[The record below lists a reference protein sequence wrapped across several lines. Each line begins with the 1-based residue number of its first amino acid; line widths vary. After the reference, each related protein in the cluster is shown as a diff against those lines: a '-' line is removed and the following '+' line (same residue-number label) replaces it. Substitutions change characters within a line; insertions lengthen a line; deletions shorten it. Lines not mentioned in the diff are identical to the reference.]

1 MDLNELRQE
10 IDNIDIELVK
20 LFTARMAV
28 SAKVA
33 DYKREHNLPI
43 FHPGRERAILQKV
56 AEMAGPEMGNYTRVL
71 YSMLFELS
79 RSYQSK
85 RNEVLSPLY
94 REISHSIEH
103 TPKLFPQTPIVACQ
117 GVEGAYSQIA
127 CEKIFK
133 SPFIMYFKNFEAVFT
148 AIEQGMCQY
157 GILPIEN
164 STAGSVTK
172 VYDLMIRHNFSIVR
186 TFRLKV
192 DHNLLVNPG
201 TSLSDIKTIYS
212 HEQAIN
218 QCGDFLQSLPG
229 VNVIPV
235 ANTALASEMVAKSGQ
250 KDVAALSSR
259 FCAELYGLNCLAS
272 SVQDKGN
279 NRTRFICIS
288 KNLEIY
294 PGSDRT
300 SIMMILPHKPGT
312 LYKVLARLYTLG
324 INVTKLE
331 SRPIPDREFEFMFY
345 FDLETSIYSEE
356 YIQLMCE
363 LDDLCEEFKYLGS
376 YTEVVS

>member
-1 MDLNELRQE
+1 MDLNELRGE
-10 IDNIDIELVK
+10 MDTIDDELVQ
-20 LFTARMAV
+20 LFGRRMEVA
-28 SAKVA
+28 AKIA
-33 DYKREHNLPI
+33 DCKKENNLPI
-43 FHPGRERAILQKV
+43 LAPMREREKLQDVSEK
-56 AEMAGPEMGNYTRVL
+56 AGPEMSNYTKVL

-85 RNEVLSPLY
+85 RNTSITPLY
-94 REISHSIEH
+94 HKITESIEN
-103 TPKLFPQTPIVACQ
+103 TPKLFPQSAMVACQ

-133 SPFIMYFKNFEAVFT
+133 SPFIMYFKNFEGVFH
-148 AIEQGMCQY
+148 AIDQGLCQY

-164 STAGSVTK
+164 STAGSVNK
-172 VYDLMIRHNFSIVR
+172 VYDLMIAHNFSIVR

-192 DHNLLVNPG
+192 DHNLLANRG
-201 TSLSDIKTIYS
+201 AKLSDIKEIYS
-212 HEQAIN
+212 HEQAIS
-218 QCGDFLQSLPG
+218 QCSEFLQSLSG

-235 ANTALASEMVAKSGQ
+235 ANTAMAAEMVSKSGRT
-250 KDVAALSSR
+250 DVAALSSR
-259 FCAELYGLNCLAS
+259 ACAELYGLSCLAY

-279 NRTRFICIS
+279 NHTRFICIS

-294 PGSDRT
+294 PGADKT
-300 SIMMILPHKPGT
+300 SIMMILPHRPGS

-331 SRPIPDREFEFMFY
+331 SRPLPDREFEFMFY

-356 YIQLMCE
+356 LIQLMCE
-363 LDDLCEEFKYLGS
+363 LDELCEEFTYLGS
-376 YTEVVS
+376 YSEVM